1 MKNIDRIRK
10 ELSPI
15 EAMRG
20 RLELIAEFPE
30 RPPVVLSGFS
40 KMETESGRRRKAG

>member
-10 ELSPI
+10 ELSP
-15 EAMRG
+15 RR

-30 RPPVVLSGFS
+30 RPPIVLSGFS
-40 KMETESGRRRKAG
+40 KMEN